1 MDRRPAL
8 ENPPAPL
15 ATSLHP
21 PQTHV
26 PPKPANLPSFIS
38 RVLFCRHFLSHSLPR
53 ITAAHQQ
60 AQFYFLLRLLSCGRD
75 INPAGSG
82 LLHLAIFH
90 CSIPPFLALAPLLSL
105 PTEAE
110 NPFNPS
116 LANSPFLGLDPVR
129 PRAARAFPTFQRH
142 QTTRHPE
149 NVSPLRLKITQKPH
163 LNSRC
168 SHIGGELPFHPRL
181 LKTAANMTK
190 LRFPPADVL
199 LQGSNNGATGT
210 FGISSQRS
218 SGQMT
223 LKDPVAMHLLVET
236 ALGDS
241 KGFEVL
247 SYEEVDVLKK
257 EDEILVKR
265 IDGLRRKLALEMT
278 VRDAAKS
285 LQRLYKKTAPGGQD
299 AGNLEAEEGA
309 ENDLKQ
315 ATKKVDQISR
325 ELYFAE
331 ERSKTVQMGLL
342 RHTAG
347 VLQATYGNG
356 HRPQMDNFN
365 LPGGRPY
372 SPDSIKEFEK
382 QAETVA
388 KEEEEQQQQQ
398 QEQQLPKDPN
408 LNDIDGFLDKL
419 RRDDPPKRI
428 PKAEAKRREQ
438 QALIGKRL
446 EDLNTFVRD
455 IISQVNPK
463 NVMAGMELP
472 KTSSDPITID
482 NSIFEQLNFLSR
494 GLDQIKSEQRTIRMS
509 RQIKS
514 PGLAPPTPT
523 TMRLR
528 TELEDSI
535 RENLTLQQEF
545 DDAEDKMA
553 QMLEELNL
561 KLVEVLSS
569 SSPRESLPTVPT
581 ADEGPTVQLQFAKE
595 RLNTMTRLITVLSEA
610 ATRSRNGSAS
620 NTDRGAQ
627 YDAVLTGLWQIMQAS
642 EEDSRD
648 RKREERKQILATKK
662 NGADIDSE
670 DEVSPDEDDGLP
682 EEFSLAAFSTK
693 VQFLIS
699 KSAYLKEKQSDL
711 RRRMRQM
718 REMYSQREE
727 SADGKSSDGELQKV
741 NDLYATAKEELRD
754 VESRLSQSETRARSL
769 EQQLEEA
776 AAAARQQSST
786 VLADLQAKLST
797 VEMRASSLEDD
808 LATAT
813 QSRNDAENTAIEAED
828 KIEKAEN
835 ELRELEGEVVRLT
848 TELTICKADLDAA
861 FGSRQ
866 ERAAEQAK
874 AAESEAAAKLEEAN
888 KRNEQ
893 LVAELESIRNDQASA
908 SASASGATERETAL
922 KKELAATLSEFE
934 ELTRASVEAEKE
946 REDMEQQVDKLRDNV
961 ESLEAQ
967 LNEERIAIMGM
978 KSATG
983 EGSGVGQSTSAI
995 VLRNE
1000 FKKMMRDTRTEHTKA
1015 LRVSYSAF

>member
-1 MDRRPAL
+1 M
-8 ENPPAPL
+8 N
-15 ATSLHP
+15 T
-21 PQTHV
+21 
-26 PPKPANLPSFIS
+26 
-38 RVLFCRHFLSHSLPR
+38 
-53 ITAAHQQ
+53 
-60 AQFYFLLRLLSCGRD
+60 
-75 INPAGSG
+75 
-82 LLHLAIFH
+82 
-90 CSIPPFLALAPLLSL
+90 
-105 PTEAE
+105 
-110 NPFNPS
+110 
-116 LANSPFLGLDPVR
+116 
-129 PRAARAFPTFQRH
+129 
-142 QTTRHPE
+142 
-149 NVSPLRLKITQKPH
+149 
-163 LNSRC
+163 
-168 SHIGGELPFHPRL
+168 
-181 LKTAANMTK
+181 

-199 LQGSNNGATGT
+199 LEGTKERAAGA

-247 SYEEVDVLKK
+247 SYEELDALKK

-265 IDGLRRKLALEMT
+265 VDGLRRKLALET
-278 VRDAAKS
+278 KVRDAAKS
-285 LQRLYKKTAPGGQD
+285 LQRLYKKSAPGSQSFE
-299 AGNLEAEEGA
+299 NQETERRAET
-309 ENDLKQ
+309 DLKE
-315 ATKKVDQISR
+315 AGKKVDQISR

-331 ERSKTVQMGLL
+331 ERSKVVQMRLL
-342 RHTAG
+342 KHTAG

-356 HRPQMDNFN
+356 HRPQMDGFN

-372 SPDSIKEFEK
+372 SPDSIKDFEK
-382 QAETVA
+382 PTEREVVPMTPIMR
-388 KEEEEQQQQQ
+388 E
-398 QEQQLPKDPN
+398 LPKDPDV
-408 LNDIDGFLDKL
+408 NDIDGFLDKL
-419 RRDDPPKRI
+419 RRDSPPRRI

-455 IISQVNPK
+455 IIGQVNPK
-463 NVMAGMELP
+463 NVMAGMQLP
-472 KTSSDPITID
+472 QTSSDPNAID
-482 NSIFEQLNFLSR
+482 GSIFEQLNFLSR

-523 TMRLR
+523 TARLR

-535 RENLTLQQEF
+535 KENLSLQQEF
-545 DDAEDKMA
+545 DIAEERMA

-561 KLVEVLSS
+561 KLVEVLST
-569 SSPRESLPTVPT
+569 SSPKETVPTVPT
-581 ADEGPTVQLQFAKE
+581 ADEGPTVQLAFAKD
-595 RLNTMTRLITVLSEA
+595 RLNTMTRLINVLSEA

-620 NTDRGAQ
+620 QNSDRTAQ
-627 YDAVLTGLWQIMQAS
+627 YDAVLSGLWQIMQAS
-642 EEDSRD
+642 EEDSRAR
-648 RKREERKQILATKK
+648 RKEERQAILASKK
-662 NGADIDSE
+662 NGAEIDSE

-718 REMYSQREE
+718 REMYSQQDE
-727 SADGKSSDGELQKV
+727 SAGTKATDGKLQKV

-754 VESRLSQSETRARSL
+754 VESRLSKSETRARTL
-769 EQQLEEA
+769 ERQLEEA
-776 AAAARQQSST
+776 ATVARQQSST
-786 VLADLQAKLST
+786 ALADLQAKLST
-797 VEMRASSLEDD
+797 VEMRAGRLEDD
-808 LATAT
+808 LASATQTRNVAQKTAT
-813 QSRNDAENTAIEAED
+813 DAEVKA
-828 KIEKAEN
+828 EKAEK

-888 KRNEQ
+888 KRNQQ
-893 LVAELESIRNDQASA
+893 LISELDTLRKEKATASA
-908 SASASGATERETAL
+908 SINGATEREAAL
-922 KKELAATLSEFE
+922 KKELASTLSEFE

-978 KSATG
+978 KNQAPS
-983 EGSGVGQSTSAI
+983 EGGAGQNTSAI

-1000 FKKMMRDTRTEHTKA
+1000 FKRLMRDTRTEHTKA
-1015 LRVSYSAF
+1015 LRVSLIPVPSLV